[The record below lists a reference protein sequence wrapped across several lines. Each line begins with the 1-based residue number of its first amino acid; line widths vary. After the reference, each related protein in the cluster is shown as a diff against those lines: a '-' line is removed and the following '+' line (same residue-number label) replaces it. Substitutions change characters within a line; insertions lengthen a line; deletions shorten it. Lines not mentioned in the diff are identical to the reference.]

1 MTAAYGAHHP
11 HVLEMESIITALGHL
26 PRRDETAPE
35 MVRERQRE
43 KEIIKR
49 RIDLLLTECD
59 VARRA
64 LDNSLRDLN
73 GTKGAPESFDRL
85 ERLLAD
91 QAYRLCFWRVAADEI
106 NYRRFFDINELAAI
120 RVEDPQVFAAVHELI
135 LRLIEQGFVTGLRI
149 DHVDGLFDPVQYL
162 GDLQAA
168 CLEAR
173 MRAETTGALAAIEGN
188 GVGQFGKLSH
198 SPLGPRPQRKISG
211 VSAR

>member
-1 MTAAYGAHHP
+1 
-11 HVLEMESIITALGHL
+11 
-26 PRRDETAPE
+26 

-59 VARRA
+59 VTRSA

-73 GTKGAPESFDRL
+73 GTKGTPESFDRL
-85 ERLLAD
+85 ERLLTD

-149 DHVDGLFDPVQYL
+149 DHVDGLFDTVQYL

-173 MRAETTGALAAIEGN
+173 MRAGTTGAIAAKSLSEYRVIDP
-188 GVGQFGKLSH
+188 GKPFYIVAEKILSH
-198 SPLGPRPQRKISG
+198 GEFMRPDWPAHGTTGAGRP
-211 VSAR
+211 V